1 MNGRGKCTVSMSR
14 ARHHSRGT
22 VAPWLAALLVVASL
36 LLGAPAALADIELGH
51 DGETGRHRLADMY
64 DSPGAVCDIVLP
76 GPDSLGETWLRI
88 NPPVM
93 FADNRT
99 DALDRQFVAWRAAI
113 SVLDE
118 DTGVWHVVRRSGTVR
133 AMASDNLATY
143 FNGQGWLA
151 AFPLSRTTY
160 TATVEMLW
168 YDPADPLRVVGVA
181 RHAIE
186 HYSILLRYDGE
197 VAHGRT
203 SSVCRAPR

>member
-1 MNGRGKCTVSMSR
+1 VV
-14 ARHHSRGT
+14 A
-22 VAPWLAALLVVASL
+22 APWLAGLIIAASL
-36 LLGAPAALADIELGH
+36 LGSVPARADIELGH
-51 DGETGRHRLADMY
+51 EGETGRHRLADMY

-99 DALDRQFVAWRAAI
+99 PALDRQFVAWRATI
-113 SVLDE
+113 SVLNE
-118 DTGVWHVVRRSGTVR
+118 HSGAWNVVRRSGTVR
-133 AMASDNLATY
+133 AMASDDLATY

-151 AFPLSRTTY
+151 EFPLSRATY

-168 YDPADPLRVVGVA
+168 YDPLDSLRIVGVA
-181 RHAIE
+181 RHAVE

-197 VAHGRT
+197 VMHGRT